1 MYFFYYIYIHIYI
14 VCVCVKVMV
23 VSFVILVNSEV
34 LPVADIFGIC
44 EYRWIAHTL
53 EGFALAVWRGF
64 IVIFI
69 LIAVAVGTSSDLP

>member
-1 MYFFYYIYIHIYI
+1 M
-14 VCVCVKVMV
+14 
-23 VSFVILVNSEV
+23 
-34 LPVADIFGIC
+34 ADIFGIC

-69 LIAVAVGTSSDLP
+69 LIAIAIGTSSDLP